1 MEILT
6 FSIFFIILFYFFN
19 RLIKVLDNQII
30 IPSGA
35 GSLFIFFI
43 IFVIIKNNQIDH
55 SLIAISFFTLI
66 YLIDDIK
73 KLNFILRIF
82 IQLISGFFILY
93 LYLIDNSIDK
103 SVYFIILG
111 MLFMFIFTNL
121 FNFNDG
127 ANLHVAFLFLQIL
140 ISLFLFGDS
149 SSDLFNYYILYLIIF
164 IIIFSFYNHFNLLY
178 FGDSGCFLFS
188 IFILAFLLNS
198 NSLYNLYLFLSV
210 ISFYVID
217 AIYVFLLRIKNKEN
231 LLSRNYH
238 YLYQKIQIK
247 YDNYF
252 YLVPG
257 VFLGILSVFFFI
269 KFPNLYTLIIIY
281 LFIGFIYLF
290 IRRVFI
296 YNK

>member
-1 MEILT
+1 M
-6 FSIFFIILFYFFN
+6 
-19 RLIKVLDNQII
+19 
-30 IPSGA
+30 
-35 GSLFIFFI
+35 
-43 IFVIIKNNQIDH
+43 IIKNNQIDY
-55 SLIAISFFTLI
+55 STIIISFFTLI

-82 IQLISGFFILY
+82 IQLISGFFIFY
-93 LYLIDNSIDK
+93 LYFIDNSIDK
-103 SVYFIILG
+103 SFYFIILG

-127 ANLHVAFLFLQIL
+127 ANLHVSFLFLQIL
-140 ISLFLFGDS
+140 ISLFFFGDT

-188 IFILAFLLNS
+188 IFILAFLINS
-198 NSLYNLYLFLSV
+198 NSFYNLHLFLSV

-217 AIYVFLLRIKNKEN
+217 AIYVFLLRIRNKEN
-231 LLSRNYH
+231 LLSRNFH

-247 YDNYF
+247 YDNYL
-252 YLVPG
+252 YLLPG
-257 VFLGILSVFFFI
+257 VFSGILSVSFFI
-269 KFPNLYTLIIIY
+269 KFPNLYTLTIIY

-290 IRRVFI
+290 IRRVLI
-296 YNK
+296 SNK

>member
-6 FSIFFIILFYFFN
+6 FSIFFIILFYFFY
-19 RLIKVLDNQII
+19 RLIKVLDNQIT

-43 IFVIIKNNQIDH
+43 IFVIIKNNQIDY

-82 IQLISGFFILY
+82 IQLISGFFIIY

-149 SSDLFNYYILYLIIF
+149 SSDLFSYYILYLIIF